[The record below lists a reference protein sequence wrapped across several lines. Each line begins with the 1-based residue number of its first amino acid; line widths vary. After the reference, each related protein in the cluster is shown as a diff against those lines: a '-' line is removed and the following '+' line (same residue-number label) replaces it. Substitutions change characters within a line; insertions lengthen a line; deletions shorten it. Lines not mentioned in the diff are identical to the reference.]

1 MDRQL
6 LDFMRAN
13 TPEFNKEITH
23 GVAAAHMENAE
34 AYIDEM
40 FQAVAKVFPPSLEY
54 LGPRPFTPDMEYAA
68 LTSRKMRNG
77 RKRAGKQ
84 GSMHEIDIAETHTYT
99 VNYMMRYKG
108 VEISVPVNIPII
120 KEGGIL
126 YISGTRYVISPVIAD
141 QVITFEHDNIFLM
154 FSRQKLHF
162 RREPGVTYY
171 EDDTLKIVD
180 MPYAQIHNEKPKRP
194 PKIRAKT
201 SMMFYLLAKYGLS
214 DTFKRFCNSDV
225 RYINKEDYD
234 LNKYPTDKWVVC
246 QSAQVGKLRDYLLA
260 DYVPP
265 NTLLLVDRTSYEDP
279 LTNNMVTSMVGSFF
293 YIVNRFHHRILPE
306 FVDNLRLWRVL
317 LGLALWGDSKTE
329 GEMHDEIVEHLGS
342 LDEYVDERRAARFR
356 RINLTVWENGE
367 VVPVTNIYQFFMAV
381 IDRMTIWLL
390 QSQDSINS
398 LYEKELSVLYYVFY
412 YLMTQINN
420 FYFALKPAL
429 RREQSAA
436 DIKRM
441 LSGTIRTN
449 HVYLFTRKMN
459 SASTVT
465 SPNSQ
470 MAFRLTTIMV
480 PQTSSSKEASAR
492 SGNGN
497 DPSRLLHASNAEI
510 GTFCILPKSD
520 PSAGCR
526 INPAAHLNSRGVFVR
541 NPRFLKLLDSVQAKL
556 NESGFRPT
564 EERDAE
570 MNSTD

>member
-6 LDFMRAN
+6 LSFMRKN
-13 TPEFNKEITH
+13 TPVLNPEITH
-23 GVAAAHMENAE
+23 GVATAHMRMAE
-34 AYIDEM
+34 EYVNDM
-40 FQAVAKVFPPSLEY
+40 FKAVAKVFPPSLEY
-54 LGPRPFTPDMEYAA
+54 IGPVPFTPEEEYMA
-68 LTSRKMRNG
+68 LTGRAQRKG
-77 RKRAGKQ
+77 RKRAGQQ
-84 GSMHEIDIAETHTYT
+84 GSMHEIDVAETHTYT
-99 VNYMMRYKG
+99 VGYVMRYKG
-108 VEISVPVNIPII
+108 ESITVPVNIPII

-141 QVITFEHDNIFLM
+141 QVITFESDNIFLM

-162 RREPGVTYY
+162 RRETGITYY
-171 EDDTLKIVD
+171 EDDVLKIVD

-201 SMMFYLLAKYGLS
+201 SMLFYLLAKYGLS
-214 DTFKRFCNSDV
+214 ETFSRFCNCDV

-234 LNKYPTDKWVVC
+234 LGKYPPEKWVAC
-246 QSAQVGKLRDYLLA
+246 RTAQTGKLRDYMYS
-260 DYVPP
+260 DYRPP
-265 NTLLLVDRTSYEDP
+265 NTILLVERERYHDP
-279 LTNNMVTSMVGSFF
+279 LVKNMITSMVGSFF
-293 YIVNRFHHRILPE
+293 YLANRFYERILPE
-306 FVDNLRLWRVL
+306 YVDSERLWRTL
-317 LGLALWGDSKTE
+317 LGIALWGDSKTE

-342 LDEYVDERRAARFR
+342 LDEYVDERRAGRFR

-381 IDRMTIWLL
+381 IDRMTDWLL

-429 RREQSAA
+429 RREQTAT
-436 DIKRM
+436 DIRRM
-441 LSGTIRTN
+441 LNSTIRSN
-449 HVYLFTRKMN
+449 HVFLFTKKMN

-480 PQTSSSKEASAR
+480 PQTSSSKDASAR
-492 SGNGN
+492 SGNGQ
-497 DPSRLLHASNAEI
+497 DPSRLLHSSNAEI

-526 INPAAHLNSRGVFVR
+526 INPAAHTDSRGVFVR
-541 NPRFLKLLDSVQAKL
+541 NERFRALLDSVQAKL
-556 NESGFRPT
+556 NESGFRPM
-564 EERDAE
+564 EDRDAE
-570 MNSTD
+570 LNTTD